1 MKALPGWRNV
11 PHGMKKKWSEP
22 FKVEYMK
29 KLPHLD
35 QPMGNN
41 ECGFYVMWA
50 MLAYFGAKVGYGDP
64 MVRTRLILI
73 LLFCLTYV
81 HINIIL
87 YQFTAQSSRPQQDT
101 RF

>member
-1 MKALPGWRNV
+1 MKALPDWRNV
-11 PHGMKKKWSEP
+11 EPRMQKTWRAP
-22 FKVEYMK
+22 FKVHEMK
-29 KLPHLD
+29 WVRTLD

-87 YQFTAQSSRPQQDT
+87 YQFTA
-101 RF
+101 